1 MHSRLTHR
9 IERHA
14 RAAVVLAAIACVVGC
29 AHSYSSRPAP
39 FRVRIDSTEAGSLEG
54 PFTGRVFD
62 AATKAPIA
70 GAQVYAT
77 WTLERGSR
85 FAEPA
90 GFREKL
96 VSTDSTGRY
105 TIPDLAAVIRASKTD
120 VPGGV
125 RVSDFA
131 LVVYKRGFVAYRSD
145 RRFSDL
151 GPQLEF
157 AQTDNQIKL
166 ERWRSEMSH
175 AKHLRYIG
183 GGGAIAALTAWEAD
197 EAATELA
204 NRGSGH
210 AVDDFA
216 RGGGSGAAPYLVAA
230 QLLTENDIKSRTKYD
245 GGFETGP
252 LGDEPDTAVYS
263 SQHFKALGR
272 PESWDIALRMWRV
285 KSNAAVERYEE
296 LIGSLPSVEEKDEVG
311 TRSFRAN
318 ETDIRGVG
326 FLDVPRGLVVLI
338 TCGIKQCSNIDDVVA
353 LAPLIHDHIKQIT
366 GEVAPVDDSPLLNN
380 ATKKPA
386 AAAPA
391 TGAKP

>member
-1 MHSRLTHR
+1 MNSRLTNR
-9 IERHA
+9 AEPIA
-14 RAAVVLAAIACVVGC
+14 RAAVIIAALACVASC
-29 AHSYSSRPAP
+29 AHSYSTRPAP
-39 FRVRIDSTEAGSLEG
+39 FRVRIDSTDAGSLEG
-54 PFTGRVFD
+54 PFSGRVFD

-77 WTLERGSR
+77 WTLERGTR

-96 VSTDSTGRY
+96 VSTDAAGHY
-105 TIPDLAAVIRASKTD
+105 TIPDLAAVIRASKSD
-120 VPGGV
+120 VPSGV

-166 ERWRSEMSH
+166 ERWRSELSH

-204 NRGSGH
+204 NRGNGH
-210 AVDDFA
+210 AVDDFS
-216 RGGGSGAAPYLVAA
+216 RGGSSGAAPYLVAA

-272 PESWDIALRMWRV
+272 PESWDIAVRMWRV
-285 KSNAAVERYEE
+285 KSGSAVERYEE

-326 FLDVPRGLVVLI
+326 YLDVPRGLVVLI

-353 LAPLIHDHIKQIT
+353 LATLIHDHVKQIT
-366 GEVAPVDDSPLLNN
+366 GEVTAPVDDSPLLNN

-386 AAAPA
+386 AAAP
-391 TGAKP
+391 GAKP